1 MPCKECYL
9 PLYTIF
15 AGQCE
20 IIDVR
25 KPQEFDIRA
34 ILRNKHYEPHQCSPE
49 LMLPCLDL
57 LPQKLLPP
65 KEFIPFL
72 M

>member
-1 MPCKECYL
+1 MKTGSVFHMPCKECYL

-20 IIDVR
+20 IKEVR

-34 ILRNKHYEPHQCSPE
+34 ILRNKCYEPHQCSPE
-49 LMLPCLDL
+49 LMSPCLDSPL
-57 LPQKLLPP
+57 AKGS
-65 KEFIPFL
+65 F
-72 M
+72 